1 MSFTVILRKFNKRED
16 STKVPD
22 GSEDN
27 ITVACNLKQ
36 SSGVISPVLSFK
48 TTDDIYMYNYV
59 SIGLYG
65 RHYFIRDWT
74 WTEGLWW
81 ASCDI
86 DVLASWKSFI
96 GNTSQYILRSSH
108 TYDGGIVDTLYP
120 TTTGITT
127 KVNLLNNP
135 WARSWSEGTYVL
147 GIINSD
153 SQGSGGVNY
162 YYFTNKQLNAL
173 NKALMQSADW
183 LNIDPGEISVE
194 LQKALINP
202 FQYITS
208 CLWFPFEFKGSG
220 IIISNL
226 KFGWWEMTG
235 VSCSQ
240 LLDYD
245 YDKTLS
251 IPIPKHPQSVSRGA
265 YLNLAPYTRYM
276 LDFKPW
282 GGIPI
287 DTTFLDGK
295 TTLYVSYHVDMITGK
310 STLTIATD
318 EQLHQVI
325 TRLDSMCAV
334 PLQLSQMAVDYLGM
348 TSTAIS
354 SAANTVQAITSGNV
368 GGAITSV
375 ASGIESSIK
384 ASQPQLQT
392 SGSTGSTSDFSF
404 QPRFQAQFFP
414 LVAES
419 LAHRGRPLCQEKVI
433 NTIPGYIM
441 VADADVSLPGT
452 AYENR
457 MIKSYMEGGFYYE

>member
-1 MSFTVILRKFNKRED
+1 MSFTVVLRKFNKREN

-22 GSEDN
+22 SNEDN
-27 ITVACNLKQ
+27 ITLACNLKQ
-36 SSGVISPVLSFK
+36 SSGVISPVLCFK
-48 TTDDIYMYNYV
+48 TTQDIYMYNYV

-74 WTEGLWW
+74 WNEGLWW
-81 ASCDI
+81 ATCEI

-96 GNTSQYILRSSH
+96 GASTQYILRSSH
-108 TYDGGIVDTLYP
+108 TYDGGIVDNLYP

-127 KVNLLNNP
+127 NTQLLENP
-135 WARSWSEGTYVL
+135 WARSWNKGTYVL

-162 YYFTNKQLNAL
+162 YYFTKSQLNKL
-173 NKALMQSADW
+173 NSALMESADW
-183 LNIDPGEISVE
+183 LNIDAGEISVE

-208 CLWFPFEFKGSG
+208 CIWFPFEFKGSG
-220 IIISNL
+220 ILVENL
-226 KFGWWEMTG
+226 KFGWWEMNG
-235 VSCSQ
+235 VSCTQ

-245 YDKTLS
+245 YDKTYS
-251 IPIPKHPQSVSRGA
+251 ITIPKHPQAVTRGS
-265 YLNLAPYTRYM
+265 YLNLAPYSRYS

-282 GGIPI
+282 GGLPI

-295 TTLYVSYHVDMITGK
+295 STLYVSYHVDMITGK
-310 STLTIATD
+310 ATLTISTD
-318 EQLHQVI
+318 EQLNTVI

-348 TSTAIS
+348 ASTAIG
-354 SAANTVQAITSGNV
+354 SATNTVQAITTGNV
-368 GGAITSV
+368 GGIISSV

-384 ASQPQLQT
+384 SSQPQLQT

-404 QPRFQAQFFP
+404 KPRFQAQFFP

-419 LAHRGRPLCQEKVI
+419 LEHRGRPLCQEKVI
-433 NTIPGYIM
+433 NTIPGFIM

-452 AYENR
+452 AYENQ